1 MKRTTEPQA
10 SLRAPKKN
18 NLKQVILFMA
28 VMAFIASC
36 GNKGKTKDGKT
47 NDSTATDSGVVV
59 NTYKTDSLLGEYIG
73 GFGNSTIIVSV
84 NYINGKNASG
94 YDIIKGNRRNIK
106 GTMEDKGGFFEFNL
120 AEPGGDPFDGDFKFK
135 IDTATLS
142 LEGTWMPFD
151 SSKVGSKKYKL
162 TKRKF
167 NHDDDIQGY
176 VGTTWY
182 LNDLSVQ
189 FKADKTGEAK
199 GRWWNEKSETTEEID
214 IPFSWFEE
222 KKAVN
227 IEWGKN
233 NIFLSS
239 KMKFKHEK
247 NQYEDMLV
255 SGDYIMYRY

>member
-1 MKRTTEPQA
+1 MKRTTELKA
-10 SLRAPKKN
+10 SSRAPKKN
-18 NLKQVILFMA
+18 NLRRVILIMA
-28 VMAFIASC
+28 VLTFIVSC
-36 GNKGKTKDGKT
+36 GNKGKTKDGGNT
-47 NDSTATDSGVVV
+47 TDSSATDSGVVET
-59 NTYKTDSLLGEYIG
+59 NYKTDSLLGEYIG
-73 GFGNSTIIVSV
+73 GFGNATIIISV

-106 GTMEDKGGFFEFNL
+106 GTVENRGSHFEFNL
-120 AEPGGDPFDGDFKFK
+120 AEPGGDPYDGDFKFK
-135 IDTATLS
+135 IDTATRC

-162 TKRKF
+162 NKRKF
-167 NHDDDIQGY
+167 THGDVDGY
-176 VGTTWY
+176 VGTWY
-182 LNDLSVQ
+182 LNDLTVE
-189 FKADKTGEAK
+189 FKTDKTGEAK
-199 GRWWNEKSETTEEID
+199 GRWWNEKSETTEEVE
-214 IPFSWFEE
+214 IPFSWFDENRVL
-222 KKAVN
+222 A